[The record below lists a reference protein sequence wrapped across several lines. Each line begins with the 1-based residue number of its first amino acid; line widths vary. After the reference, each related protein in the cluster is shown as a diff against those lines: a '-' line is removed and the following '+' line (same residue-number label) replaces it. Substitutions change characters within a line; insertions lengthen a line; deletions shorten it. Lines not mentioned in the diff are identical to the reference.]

1 MLVFDF
7 CSLNVFFFGR
17 WVVEN
22 QIGRKNLVID
32 DCDAKQ
38 SVYVYGCKDSV
49 LKIQGTSLLSYKQ
62 YVIFV
67 LQLIFILNCLP

>member
-7 CSLNVFFFGR
+7 FSVNVFLGR

-38 SVYVYGCKDSV
+38 SVYVFGCKDSV
-49 LKIQGTSLLSYKQ
+49 LKIQGNSFLSYKQ

-67 LQLIFILNCLP
+67 SFPLGFVSGTP

>member
-1 MLVFDF
+1 MLVCDF